1 MAVGCGEGAGP
12 PGASLG
18 MFARAAARPWKL
30 SLTVGKGS
38 IAGGGRPG
46 TLRAVATQQDADRE
60 GQGDDSYLHE
70 HFHVHERLGQ
80 DGETGAQEYLTG
92 HVRHRGTRTRGRTDR
107 QTESPSGTAG
117 SRSRVGGAGFTGPSA
132 ARRLLRPR
140 PLSRPKK
147 RQALARGRT
156 GRGAHACWRELRA
169 PLVKAISY
177 ALAQTG
183 SVQKDRGGGG
193 GGGVWGG
200 GDDPW
205 RPKQGHEENNWEKAV
220 TPSPR

>member
-18 MFARAAARPWKL
+18 MFSRGAARRWKL

-38 IAGGGRPG
+38 IAGGVRPG
-46 TLRAVATQQDADRE
+46 TLRAVATQQDADQE

-92 HVRHRGTRTRGRTDR
+92 HVRHRGTGGRTDR

-117 SRSRVGGAGFTGPSA
+117 SRSRVGGAGFTGRSA
-132 ARRLLRPR
+132 ARRLLRLR

-147 RQALARGRT
+147 RQALARGRP
-156 GRGAHACWRELRA
+156 GRGAHACRRGLRA

-183 SVQKDRGGGG
+183 SVRKERGGVMVVVCGEE
-193 GGGVWGG
+193 VMTLA
-200 GDDPW
+200 P
-205 RPKQGHEENNWEKAV
+205 RQGHEENNWEKAV